1 MNHNHPAQTD
11 DARGTLWESLVD
23 SGQCAV
29 AERPAERTLDAT
41 IAAAI
46 RDRITHMRDAI
57 GEPISAVR
65 EQSGG
70 FKGRGKKGKRGRVPR
85 PKTDG

>member
-1 MNHNHPAQTD
+1 MLQA
-11 DARGTLWESLVD
+11 
-23 SGQCAV
+23 
-29 AERPAERTLDAT
+29 AEALEFER
-41 IAAAI
+41 AAAI

-85 PKTDG
+85 PKADG